1 MKTGNIR
8 ATAGPAA
15 AFDAWPSAGA
25 LLVDDPCDGEG
36 GIFPEPEPGPLTGV
50 EASSRAR
57 SRMRA
62 LCGLAA
68 ASAWMFLAAVI
79 GVLQRT

>member
-1 MKTGNIR
+1 MTTTSVPVGR
-8 ATAGPAA
+8 ASRRAPS
-15 AFDAWPSAGA
+15 FDAWPSAGA
-25 LLVDDPCDGEG
+25 LLVDDPYDGEG
-36 GIFPEPEPGPLTGV
+36 GIFPEPGPVTGV
-50 EASSRAR
+50 EADSRAR
-57 SRMRA
+57 FRIRA

>member
-1 MKTGNIR
+1 
-8 ATAGPAA
+8 
-15 AFDAWPSAGA
+15 
-25 LLVDDPCDGEG
+25 LLVDDPYDGEG
-36 GIFPEPEPGPLTGV
+36 GILPEPEPLTGV

-68 ASAWMFLAAVI
+68 SSAWMFLAAVI

>member
-1 MKTGNIR
+1 MKAGNSR
-8 ATAGPAA
+8 ATARPAA

-25 LLVDDPCDGEG
+25 WLADDPYDGEG
-36 GIFPEPEPGPLTGV
+36 GIFPEPGPVTGA

-57 SRMRA
+57 SRIQA

-79 GVLQRT
+79 GVLQRA

>member
-8 ATAGPAA
+8 ATARPAA

-25 LLVDDPCDGEG
+25 VLVDDPDGEG
-36 GIFPEPEPGPLTGV
+36 GIFPEPGPVTGV
-50 EASSRAR
+50 EAGSRAR
-57 SRMRA
+57 SRIRA

-68 ASAWMFLAAVI
+68 AGAWMFLAAVV